1 MKHIYMEVGGK
12 AILLSVVGAI
22 LFFILRRPIVEIC
35 FGNGAMTSE
44 NIEVFIEVL
53 GVLIVS
59 IPFSIIIAV
68 STRMLFVMRKIKV
81 YTLLMI
87 PCNIITCALY
97 YCLIEKNGV
106 NGYAMADVSME
117 IVKSIM
123 LSGCTLLLLKK
134 IKCKYED

>member
-1 MKHIYMEVGGK
+1 
-12 AILLSVVGAI
+12 
-22 LFFILRRPIVEIC
+22 
-35 FGNGAMTSE
+35 MTSE

-97 YCLIEKNGV
+97 YRLIEKNGV